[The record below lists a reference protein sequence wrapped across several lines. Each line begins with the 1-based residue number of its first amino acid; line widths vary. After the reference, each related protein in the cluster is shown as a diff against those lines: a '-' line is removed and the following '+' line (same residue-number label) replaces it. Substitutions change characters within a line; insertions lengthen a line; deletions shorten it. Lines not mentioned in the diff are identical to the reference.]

1 MAPQPTG
8 DANVVRVGQPITIYA
23 MTEAHL
29 LPAKTQRFIEF
40 LRERLSIN
48 VANTL
53 QGLDSSA
60 S

>member
-1 MAPQPTG
+1 
-8 DANVVRVGQPITIYA
+8 

-29 LPAKTQRFIEF
+29 LPAKAQRLIEF